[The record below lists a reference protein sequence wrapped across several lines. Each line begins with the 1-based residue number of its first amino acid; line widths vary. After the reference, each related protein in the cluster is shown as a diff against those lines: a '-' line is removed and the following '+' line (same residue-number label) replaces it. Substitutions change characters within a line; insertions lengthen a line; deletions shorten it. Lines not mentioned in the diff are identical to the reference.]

1 MCTAITYQTTEHYF
15 GRNLDYDHSYGGEV
29 VVLPR
34 NYPLHYRAAAGS
46 DRHYAII
53 GTALVQNNYPLFFDA
68 TNEKGLSMAGL
79 NFVGNAFYF
88 QPRDGV
94 ENIAPFELIP
104 WILSQCSSVNEA
116 RKLLGQMQ
124 LIDVPFSQEFPNAQL
139 HWMLAD
145 RREAVTIE
153 SVAGGLQVYDN
164 PVGVLTNNPRFD
176 QQIFQLNSYMHLTT
190 EAPRNTFA
198 KGLDLRRYSLGM
210 GALGLPGDYSSTSRF
225 VKAAFLK
232 WNSQTGDT
240 EEERVS
246 QFFHILGGVEQP
258 RGLTLME
265 NGNYEITLYS
275 SCCNTDRGIYYY
287 RTYENSEIVGV
298 DMHLEN
304 LDGTEL
310 IVYPMEIM
318 HEIQIQNAKK
328 GV

>member
-15 GRNLDYDHSYGGEV
+15 GRNLDYDHSYCGDV

-34 NYPLHYRAAAGS
+34 NYPLHYRAVSGS

-53 GTALVQNNYPLFFDA
+53 GTALVQNDYPLFFDA
-68 TNEKGLSMAGL
+68 MNEKGLSMAGL

-94 ENIAPFELIP
+94 ENVAPFELIP
-104 WILSQCSSVNEA
+104 WILSQCSSVNDA
-116 RKLLGQMQ
+116 RKLLGQMR
-124 LIDVPFSQEFPNAQL
+124 LIDIPFSEGFPNAQL

-145 RREAVTIE
+145 RRESVTIE
-153 SVAGGLQVYDN
+153 SVAEGLRVYDN
-164 PVGVLTNNPRFD
+164 PVGVLTNNPRFE
-176 QQIFQLNSYMHLTT
+176 QQIFQLNQYMHLTT
-190 EAPRNTFA
+190 EVPRNTFA
-198 KGLDLRRYSLGM
+198 KELDLRAYSLGM

-265 NGNYEITLYS
+265 DGNYEITLYS

-287 RTYENSEIVGV
+287 RTYENSEIIGV

-310 IVYPMEIM
+310 IAYPMEIM
-318 HEIQIQNAKK
+318 QEIRIQNT
-328 GV
+328 GD